1 MASLIDLFN
10 PSFFMFLGILVLA
23 VALLVVY
30 FESKMR
36 EQNHKISS
44 MLSLVSTLAEDLNGV
59 KMGLNH
65 LIMRGGNDFSQTPN
79 IYKENLGNISNKELI
94 EVSDDEEDDDIHND
108 ESSGLDLI
116 ENNEDDESEGDES
129 EGDESEDDESE
140 GDESEDN
147 ESEDH
152 ESEDHKKDNIKILK
166 LNISDEE
173 KINENNDFDL
183 EETIDLD
190 SDFEQIDE
198 LPEID
203 NDYVEEVLDLKYTSA
218 EENSEQDD
226 KKEELNIS
234 ASDFKTISIDLSE
247 ETKTNEE
254 TIDYKKLQLPKLR
267 NIVVEKGIATNSEV
281 SKLKKPELLKML
293 GAE

>member
-1 MASLIDLFN
+1 
-10 PSFFMFLGILVLA
+10 
-23 VALLVVY
+23 
-30 FESKMR
+30 
-36 EQNHKISS
+36 

-79 IYKENLGNISNKELI
+79 IYKENFGNISNKELI

-116 ENNEDDESEGDES
+116 ENNEDDESEVDESEGDES
-129 EGDESEDDESE
+129 EGDESEGDESEGDESE

-147 ESEDH
+147 ESEHH
-152 ESEDHKKDNIKILK
+152 EKDNIKILK

-218 EENSEQDD
+218 EENSEEDD
-226 KKEELNIS
+226 KKEELNIT

-247 ETKTNEE
+247 EIKTNEE

>member
-94 EVSDDEEDDDIHND
+94 EVSDDEEDDDIHDD

-116 ENNEDDESEGDES
+116 ENNEDDESEDDES
-129 EGDESEDDESE
+129 EGDESE

-147 ESEDH
+147 ESEHH
-152 ESEDHKKDNIKILK
+152 EKDNIKILK

-247 ETKTNEE
+247 EKNTNEE

-293 GAE
+293 VAE

>member
-10 PSFFMFLGILVLA
+10 PSFFMFLGILVLV

-129 EGDESEDDESE
+129 EDDESE

-147 ESEDH
+147 ESEHH
-152 ESEDHKKDNIKILK
+152 EKDNIKILK

-218 EENSEQDD
+218 EENSEEDD
-226 KKEELNIS
+226 KKEELNIT

-247 ETKTNEE
+247 EIKTNEE